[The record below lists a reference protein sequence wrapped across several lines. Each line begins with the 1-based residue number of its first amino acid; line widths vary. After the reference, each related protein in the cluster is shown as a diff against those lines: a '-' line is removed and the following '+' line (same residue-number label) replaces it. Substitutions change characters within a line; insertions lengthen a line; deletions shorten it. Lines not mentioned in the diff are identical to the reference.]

1 MYFNP
6 FSTKLN
12 QTKAQPATA
21 TKGRGKANK
30 PSPVNYDAFTKLRA
44 SALAGKPQAN
54 KVLAQYSEQC
64 YTMHS

>member
-44 SALAGKPQAN
+44 SALAGKP
-54 KVLAQYSEQC
+54 
-64 YTMHS
+64 